1 MVIFHRNSGSLAG
14 YPGCNRNH
22 QIWCFNVF
30 PQSIPQAVDFPWK
43 NIKKIIFS
51 KSLRHQWHQLKH
63 LHFLNGLVCLGKL
76 TPDFFPMEKMGK
88 YPWFP
93 VSPIPTSHQSMG
105 FFPHESHCIIESFRN
120 TPKSRLSLNM

>member
-43 NIKKIIFS
+43 NIKKKSSSANRYVINGTNLSTSIFS
-51 KSLRHQWHQLKH
+51 M
-63 LHFLNGLVCLGKL
+63 
-76 TPDFFPMEKMGK
+76 D
-88 YPWFP
+88 WFAW
-93 VSPIPTSHQSMG
+93 
-105 FFPHESHCIIESFRN
+105 EN
-120 TPKSRLSLNM
+120 